1 MALVVTGGSGFIGS
15 AIVWR
20 LNELGR
26 EDIVVVDRKDDV
38 AKEKNLA
45 PLKFAEFVDADDF
58 ITRLDDFK
66 ETDAIIH
73 MGACSSTT
81 ETNREYMMS
90 NNYQY
95 TRDLA
100 EFAIANDIRFIYAS
114 SAATY
119 GDGSAGMN
127 DGTDELD
134 KLRPLNLYGESKH
147 LFDKDAARSGMF
159 EKIVGLK
166 YFNVFGPNENH
177 KGDMR
182 SLVNKAFGQINET
195 GKLQLFKSANPNYA
209 DGEFGRDF
217 VYVKDAVDMTLHFL
231 GSEILTSASVPFWH
245 KQRASVARTSQPTDV
260 RATDTRGGLFNIGSG
275 KMHTWNALA
284 AAIFKALEREP
295 NIEYIDM
302 PEILSDKYQY
312 HTEADITR
320 IRQAGYGGEIT
331 SLEAAVS
338 DYVRNY
344 LVPGKH
350 LGEA

>member
-1 MALVVTGGSGFIGS
+1 MGNEKNIIVTGGSGFIGS

-26 EDIVVVDRKDDV
+26 EDIVVVDRKDEG

-45 PLKFAEFVDADDF
+45 PLKFTDFVDADDF
-58 ITRLDDFK
+58 IARLNDFRG
-66 ETDAIIH
+66 TDAIIH

-100 EFAIANDIRFIYAS
+100 EFAVANDIRFIYAS

-127 DGTDELD
+127 DGTDELHG
-134 KLRPLNLYGESKH
+134 LRPLNVYGYSKH
-147 LFDKDAARSGMF
+147 LFDQYATRNGMF
-159 EKIVGLK
+159 DRIVGLK

-182 SLVNKAFGQINET
+182 SLVNKAFDQINST
-195 GKLQLFKSANPNYA
+195 GKLQLFKSANPAYA

-217 VYVKDAVDMTLHFL
+217 VYVKDAVDMTLHFMD
-231 GSEILTSASVPFWH
+231 SKT
-245 KQRASVARTSQPTDV
+245 
-260 RATDTRGGLFNIGSG
+260 GGLFNVGSG
-275 KMHTWNALA
+275 RMNTWNSLA
-284 AAIFKALEREP
+284 AAIFRALDMET
-295 NIEYIDM
+295 NIEFIDM
-302 PEILSDKYQY
+302 PEHLRDRYQY
-312 HTEADITR
+312 HTQADLTR
-320 IRQAGYGGEIT
+320 IREAGFTAET
-331 SLEAAVS
+331 MLLDEAVA
-338 DYVRNY
+338 DYVQNY
-344 LVPGKH
+344 LIPSKF
-350 LGEA
+350 LGD

>member
-195 GKLQLFKSANPNYA
+195 GKLQLFKSAHPDYA

-217 VYVKDAVDMTLHFL
+217 VYVKDAVEMTLHFL
-231 GSEILTSASVPFWH
+231 GIEMLNASTG
-245 KQRASVARTSQPTDV
+245 ALTDV